1 MDISQDFQESII
13 QYGLRVLIGLVILLI
28 GLAVIKALLKML
40 EKSLKAS
47 KLNESLHGFI
57 KSLSSFGLNI
67 VLFVT
72 VLGLLGIPM
81 ATFVAIL
88 GAAGLAIGFALRD
101 SLGNIAGGII
111 ILTARPF
118 NVGDFISAQGE
129 MGTVKEIL
137 ILHTRLSTPD
147 NKKVVIPNGPL
158 ANGNITNF
166 SSEDLRRVDLTYGV
180 GYDDDIRQVKAILT
194 ELVESHELTL
204 KDPEPMIRVI
214 EHGDSSVN
222 FTVRAWCNKED
233 YWSIYYDLQEAVK
246 IRFDEENI
254 SIPYPQMDVHMNAL
268 DNKEMIK

>member
-1 MDISQDFQESII
+1 MEISQNFRESII
-13 QYGLRVLIGLVILLI
+13 QYGIRVAIGLVILLV
-28 GLAVIKALLKML
+28 GLAVIKVLIGML
-40 EKSLKAS
+40 EKFLQAS
-47 KLNESLHGFI
+47 RLNESLHGFI
-57 KSLSSFGLNI
+57 KSLTSFGLNI
-67 VLFVT
+67 ILIIT

-111 ILTARPF
+111 ILSSRPF

-137 ILHTRLSTPD
+137 ILHTRLVTPD

-166 SSEDLRRVDLTYGV
+166 SAEELRRVDLTYGV
-180 GYDDDIRQVKAILT
+180 GYEDDIMQVKGILT
-194 ELVESHELTL
+194 ELIENHELTL
-204 KDPEPMIRVI
+204 KEPEAMVRVI
-214 EHGDSSVN
+214 EYGDSSVN
-222 FTVRAWCNKED
+222 FTVRVWCKKED

-246 IRFDEENI
+246 MRFDEENI
-254 SIPYPQMDVHMNAL
+254 NIPYPQMDLHVNQL
-268 DNKEMIK
+268 SR

>member
-1 MDISQDFQESII
+1 MEISQDFQEMLI
-13 QYGLRVLIGLVILLI
+13 QYGIRILIGLAILVI
-28 GLAVIKALLKML
+28 GLAVIKTLLKVL
-40 EKSLKAS
+40 DRSLKAS
-47 KLNESLHGFI
+47 KLNESLHGFV
-57 KSLSSFGLNI
+57 KSLTSFGLNI
-67 VLFVT
+67 VLFIT
-72 VLGLLGIPM
+72 VLGFIGIPM

-88 GAAGLAIGFALRD
+88 GAAGLAVGFALRD

-111 ILTARPF
+111 ILSARPF

-129 MGTVKEIL
+129 MGTVQEIL

-166 SSEDLRRVDLTYGV
+166 SAEDLRRVDLTYGV

-194 ELVESHELTL
+194 ELVQNHELTL
-204 KDPEPMIRVI
+204 KDPEPMVRVI

-222 FTVRAWCNKED
+222 FTVRVWCNKAD

-254 SIPYPQMDVHMNAL
+254 SIPYPQMDVHMSGL
-268 DNKEMIK
+268 EKS

>member
-1 MDISQDFQESII
+1 MEVSQSFQESIF
-13 QYGLRVLIGLVILLI
+13 QYGIRVLIGLVILLI
-28 GLAVIKALLKML
+28 GLAVIKTLLRIL
-40 EKSLKAS
+40 EKTLKAS

-57 KSLSSFGLNI
+57 KSLSTFGLNI
-67 VLFVT
+67 VLFIT
-72 VLGLLGIPM
+72 VLSYLGIPM
-81 ATFVAIL
+81 TAFVAII

-111 ILTARPF
+111 ILSARPF

-147 NKKVVIPNGPL
+147 NKKVMVPNGAL

-166 SSEDLRRVDLTYGV
+166 SAEDLRRVDLTYGV

-194 ELVESHELTL
+194 ELVEGHELTL
-204 KDPEPMIRVI
+204 MDPEPMVRVI
-214 EHGDSSVN
+214 EYGDSSVN
-222 FTVRAWCNKED
+222 FTVRVWCKKED

-268 DNKEMIK
+268 ANKEML